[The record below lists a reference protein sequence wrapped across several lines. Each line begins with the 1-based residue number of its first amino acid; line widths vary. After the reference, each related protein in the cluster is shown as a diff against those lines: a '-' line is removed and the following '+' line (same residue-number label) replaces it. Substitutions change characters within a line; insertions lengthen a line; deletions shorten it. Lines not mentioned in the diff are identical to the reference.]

1 MKLTKTAYAKTKIKQ
16 FQWMTLHIHYLP
28 NTNNY
33 RPFFSSSKRVT
44 NMFLLPVLCFVVLE
58 KVLKKVDAFLRSDLV
73 DLDEVVGRRQL
84 QVLSLLLHL
93 VRDLTGGEFGSVK
106 T

>member
-1 MKLTKTAYAKTKIKQ
+1 
-16 FQWMTLHIHYLP
+16 
-28 NTNNY
+28 
-33 RPFFSSSKRVT
+33 
-44 NMFLLPVLCFVVLE
+44 MFLLPVLCFVVLE

-93 VRDLTGGEFGSVK
+93 VRDLAGGELGSVK

>member
-1 MKLTKTAYAKTKIKQ
+1 
-16 FQWMTLHIHYLP
+16 
-28 NTNNY
+28 
-33 RPFFSSSKRVT
+33 
-44 NMFLLPVLCFVVLE
+44 MFLLPVLCFVVLE